1 MFLCRNKFLK
11 ARTSAAQSAKSNAV
25 TQSSGGISKHAGD
38 RLDKSSRHTQRSF
51 APYHRRVSNARDT
64 TQPSTTSGIDFPLL
78 RSVKTSLAHSNAST
92 QPHSCSLVADSP
104 HSAAPSP
111 LTATQTQQPPVNP
124 AADPTMPT
132 LSPHPP
138 PKQNVGEVRDA
149 QETFGPS
156 SKPSVTDVAD
166 GSGGGSLGTSAGTRN
181 LPLSLRTVV
190 KAERSFGDSS
200 ISTVFSD
207 HADRHLKSRLYLE
220 PRKPMLRPMFE
231 GDDDE
236 ELVTTSLYEYNLD
249 AV

>member
-1 MFLCRNKFLK
+1 MFLCRNKSLK
-11 ARTSAAQSAKSNAV
+11 ARTAAAQSAKSNAV
-25 TQSSGGISKHAGD
+25 TQSSGGFNKHIGD
-38 RLDKSSRHTQRSF
+38 RQDKSSRHMQRSF
-51 APYHRRVSNARDT
+51 APYHRRVSSARDS
-64 TQPSTTSGIDFPLL
+64 TQPLTTSGIDFPLL
-78 RSVKTSLAHSNAST
+78 RSVKTSLAHISAST
-92 QPHSCSLVADSP
+92 QPHSCTLVADSP

-138 PKQNVGEVRDA
+138 PKPNMGDGL
-149 QETFGPS
+149 ETFGTA
-156 SKPSVTDVAD
+156 SKPSIVDAGD
-166 GSGGGSLGTSAGTRN
+166 GGGGGSQGLSTGVRN
-181 LPLSLRTVV
+181 APLSIGMVV
-190 KAERSFGDSS
+190 KTERPFGESNVL
-200 ISTVFSD
+200 TVFGD
-207 HADRHLKSRLYLE
+207 HADQRHLKSRLNLE